1 MFLNRRTDDESAWL
15 SLSDMMTVLMV
26 LFLVIAIVIAT
37 TATERLNKITT
48 VLSQVVQQEKVLCE
62 KLQDKLYDN
71 FSKRDLEIECNPIRV
86 IFVNSNY
93 KFASNSSELSPQFKY
108 ALAKFFPIYLE
119 TVKNWQVAD
128 LVDEIRIEGH
138 TDSDGGY
145 LFNMELSQDRSRSVL
160 DFVINLDQVQRPREN
175 YLWTR
180 KLLTAN
186 GLSFSRR
193 LNSQGDEIV
202 DERKESEDKEQ
213 SRRVEIKLRTK
224 AREILFHLNG
234 ESNGS

>member
-26 LFLVIAIVIAT
+26 LFLVIAIFIAIS
-37 TATERLNKITT
+37 ATERLKDITN
-48 VLSQVVQQEKVLCE
+48 VLSQVVQEEKILCE
-62 KLQDKLYDN
+62 KLQTRLYDN
-71 FSKRDLEIECNPIRV
+71 FNKRDLLIECNPIRI

-93 KFASNSSELSPQFKY
+93 KFASNSSELSPQFKF

-119 TVKNWQVAD
+119 TVKNWQLVD

-145 LFNMELSQDRSRSVL
+145 LYNMELSQDRSRSVL
-160 DFVINLDQVQRPREN
+160 DFVINLDQVQSQRVN

-186 GLSFSRR
+186 GLSFSRL
-193 LNSQGDEIV
+193 LNSRGNEIV
-202 DERKESEDKEQ
+202 DEREEFEDKEK

-234 ESNGS
+234 ESNGN